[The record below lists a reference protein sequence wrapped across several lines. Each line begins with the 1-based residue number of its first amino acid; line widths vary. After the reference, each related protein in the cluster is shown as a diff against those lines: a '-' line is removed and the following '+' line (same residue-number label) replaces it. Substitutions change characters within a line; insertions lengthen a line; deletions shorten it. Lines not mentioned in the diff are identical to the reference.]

1 MSDGIRL
8 AVRLWL
14 PSNSGVISEQFP
26 GQTVWP
32 VYTPGEAPGLAKCPA
47 VLEYLPYRKDDITA
61 VRDHRRHV
69 WTASHGIA
77 VARADLRG
85 CGDSDGHCS
94 DEYSP
99 QELLDGRQLIAW
111 LAGQSWTNG
120 RIGLYGKSWGGF
132 NGLQLAEMGCPGL
145 AAVVS
150 IYSSDDRFN
159 SDIHYTGGCVIGTE
173 ALTWSSFMLAINSLP
188 PSPAAMTGCRPGGTD
203 STGTGI
209 GPGLTGGCGIKTPDD
224 YWRRGSVRFGL
235 NQLTV
240 PVLLIGGWHDLYSDA
255 LLRLADRL
263 PNTASCAL
271 LGPWSHDWPDTAAP
285 GPRLAF
291 TDECLRWWRLHLVGE
306 AGVSQQLAPISR
318 FRVFQRLDNNECDGV
333 ARPLAGCRQ
342 LSGAAGSSRPGCQF
356 RLTGGQQLESGSAEP
371 GPDCWSVDLSSRVE
385 CGFAYP
391 EFLSFGDKD
400 DAPDQAISNRMATV
414 WRVDSL
420 GEDLDLFGSAE
431 ASLNLQLVQ
440 ANPSANPTASP
451 TIGVRLSERDPDTGR
466 ETLVTWGVANLNLMQ
481 DTNGFAT
488 NSTRQFSAGRVIV
501 RLRAATHRFARG
513 RGVVLALSSGLW
525 PLAWRCPGTSGSVL
539 RVRVSAEQPEPNVLR
554 LPLLSAE
561 AAAEAAQLAK
571 KDELLSAPPRLG
583 PAPPLLQLSSRVG
596 WLTIFSY
603 C

>member
-1 MSDGIRL
+1 
-8 AVRLWL
+8 
-14 PSNSGVISEQFP
+14 
-26 GQTVWP
+26 
-32 VYTPGEAPGLAKCPA
+32 EAPGLAKCPA

-188 PSPAAMTGCRPGGTD
+188 PSPAVRPAGD
-203 STGTGI
+203 
-209 GPGLTGGCGIKTPDD
+209 PGNDWLQAWRDRLNWDGHRPWIDRWLRHQTPDD

-318 FRVFQRLDNNECDGV
+318 FRVFQRLDNNVRNATVWRG
-333 ARPLAGCRQ
+333 RWLAADSYRELLAPAGR
-342 LSGAAGSSRPGCQF
+342 AAQF

-539 RVRVSAEQPEPNVLR
+539 RVRVSAEQPEP
-554 LPLLSAE
+554 
-561 AAAEAAQLAK
+561 
-571 KDELLSAPPRLG
+571 
-583 PAPPLLQLSSRVG
+583 
-596 WLTIFSY
+596 
-603 C
+603 